1 MALPPKFSGH
11 RLPLGDAAA
20 SSAPHAGV
28 HTIELYLDY
37 VCPFSAKMFKT
48 VANDLAPKLNSDP
61 ALASKIQII
70 FRQQIQPWHPS
81 STLVHEAAVA
91 VLRLAPSRF
100 WDFSGALFAA
110 QKDYFDVNV
119 VNEPRNQTY
128 RRLARLAADSAGVKE
143 DEVYGLLAIS
153 DKPGED
159 GSLNSG
165 NGVTA
170 DLKVVVK
177 MARLVGVH
185 VSPTVILDGV
195 VANEAVDV
203 LLLAARSSYR
213 AGPASRAPTTARF
226 FSSSLINQTPRLTC
240 RTSILRSVRP
250 TALKS
255 SPLALP
261 RSFSKSTPRLED
273 APKQPA
279 RFLYPESLVIYHGGA
294 ARTTFLGMLKF
305 AMLMGAVFVVV
316 IIAPALYRSG
326 EPLWKPAAV
335 ITCAMIPLAFTLF
348 STSPQVAFVRLRLPR
363 FARASPELLRR
374 YAEAPPANA
383 VVEVGV
389 LNFHGKPRVVAL
401 PLARLSPTNERFG
414 LVNWTVVEDAAETN
428 KRLASA
434 EGSFTIWHRL
444 LRRPLKKLNIRE
456 RGNDAKEA
464 WVWDAVVAAV
474 ERRNR

>member
-11 RLPLGDAAA
+11 KLPLGDAAA

-48 VANDLAPKLNSDP
+48 VANDLAPKLKSDP
-61 ALASKIQII
+61 ALASKVQII

-91 VLRLAPSRF
+91 VLRLAPSQF

-119 VNEPRNQTY
+119 VGESRNQTY
-128 RRLARLAADSAGVKE
+128 RRLARLAADSAGLKE

-195 VANEAVDV
+195 VANE
-203 LLLAARSSYR
+203 
-213 AGPASRAPTTARF
+213 
-226 FSSSLINQTPRLTC
+226 TPRLTC
-240 RTSILRSVRP
+240 RTRILRSIRP
-250 TALKS
+250 TALKL
-255 SPLALP
+255 SPSALP
-261 RSFSKSTPRLED
+261 RSFSKSTPRLEN
-273 APKQPA
+273 APKQAA
-279 RFLYPESLVIYHGGA
+279 RFFYPESLVIYHGGA

-348 STSPQVAFVRLRLPR
+348 STNPQVAFVRLRLPR

-401 PLARLSPTNERFG
+401 PLARLSPTSERFG
-414 LVNWTVVEDAAETN
+414 LVNWTVVEDAAATA
-428 KRLASA
+428 KRIAST
-434 EGSFTIWHRL
+434 EGSVTVWHRL
-444 LRRPLKKLNIRE
+444 LRRPVKKLNIRE

-464 WVWDAVVAAV
+464 WVWDAVVATA
-474 ERRNR
+474 ERRSR

>member
-1 MALPPKFSGH
+1 
-11 RLPLGDAAA
+11 
-20 SSAPHAGV
+20 
-28 HTIELYLDY
+28 
-37 VCPFSAKMFKT
+37 MFKT

-195 VANEAVDV
+195 VANEV
-203 LLLAARSSYR
+203 SS
-213 AGPASRAPTTARF
+213 GWSVEQWVEWLKEKTA
-226 FSSSLINQTPRLTC
+226 
-240 RTSILRSVRP
+240 
-250 TALKS
+250 
-255 SPLALP
+255 
-261 RSFSKSTPRLED
+261 
-273 APKQPA
+273 
-279 RFLYPESLVIYHGGA
+279 
-294 ARTTFLGMLKF
+294 
-305 AMLMGAVFVVV
+305 
-316 IIAPALYRSG
+316 
-326 EPLWKPAAV
+326 
-335 ITCAMIPLAFTLF
+335 
-348 STSPQVAFVRLRLPR
+348 
-363 FARASPELLRR
+363 
-374 YAEAPPANA
+374 
-383 VVEVGV
+383 
-389 LNFHGKPRVVAL
+389 
-401 PLARLSPTNERFG
+401 
-414 LVNWTVVEDAAETN
+414 
-428 KRLASA
+428 
-434 EGSFTIWHRL
+434 
-444 LRRPLKKLNIRE
+444 
-456 RGNDAKEA
+456 
-464 WVWDAVVAAV
+464 
-474 ERRNR
+474 